1 MAYISQVK
9 IGSTTYDV
17 KAKALA
23 DEVIADLKR
32 SAMIYK
38 GPITQAELN
47 NLTSTFTDNENGYVY
62 TITDKENKE
71 VVWYKGPN
79 DTTGRWV
86 DIGYDDAH
94 AHSVIINDT
103 ESTFN
108 PVGKVMFRLS
118 SDVDYT
124 NDSGISG
131 VATPGSI
138 SDPQHTHALTGNP
151 SLSTTSSEVVVS
163 SPAAGE
169 TPTYTP
175 KGTVSAVSFTDYA
188 TGINGASYT
197 PKGSLT
203 GGSASIPANKV
214 VTDVSITS
222 DAIKSVAVY
231 PTEEFDK
238 LGLINSV
245 TANEKDVSVTGS
257 IPAKSFVTNLTSN
270 SAKDFTLSGTATTIT
285 ASYTPAGSV
294 GRSAKTL
301 ASVSGETLILT
312 SSVQEATGTFTG
324 TPSTIKSNSFTPSGK
339 ITIPQGTYIVGGSQ
353 NASAIT
359 INSTGSYTP
368 SITTDWSTP
377 WADGSGDKLFETDT
391 TLATTTV
398 TGTKNASAIACSFT
412 APTFSGTSATITP
425 TLKTGSKSVT
435 PTFTGTGTMLKY
447 TKATGATKGTL
458 AVGKSSTGITHKD
471 PTFNYADYITDI
483 VNNPIKVDFP
493 TNPTK

>member
-9 IGSTTYDV
+9 IGNTTYDV

-23 DEVIADLKR
+23 DEVIADLKK

-38 GPITQAELN
+38 GPIAQADLDK
-47 NLTSTFTDNENGYVY
+47 LTTTFTDNENGYVY

-94 AHSVIINDT
+94 AHSVTINNT

-108 PVGKVMFRLS
+108 SVGKVIFRLS

-124 NDSGISG
+124 NGSGLAG

-138 SDPQHTHALTGNP
+138 SDPQHTHALTGAP
-151 SLSTTSSEVVVS
+151 SLSTTPSEVEVS
-163 SPAAGE
+163 TPATGE

-175 KGTVSAVSFTDYA
+175 KGIISSILLSDYA
-188 TGINGASYT
+188 TGINGVNYT
-197 PKGSLT
+197 PKGNLT
-203 GGSASIPANKV
+203 GGSVSIPANKV
-214 VTDVSITS
+214 VTDVSVTS

-231 PTEEFDK
+231 PTEEFDN

-245 TANEKDVSVTGS
+245 TANAKDVSVSGA
-257 IPAKSFVTNLTSN
+257 IPKNSFLSGLTKN
-270 SAKDFTLSGTATTIT
+270 SAQDFTLKGNVTTIT

-294 GRSAKTL
+294 GRSAKIL
-301 ASVSGETLILT
+301 ASVSGETLTLT

-324 TPSTIKSNSFTPSGK
+324 TPATITSNSFTPSGK
-339 ITIPQGTYIVGGSQ
+339 ITIPSGTYAVSGVKNS
-353 NASAIT
+353 SEVTIT
-359 INSTGSYTP
+359 SKGSYTP
-368 SITTDWSTP
+368 SISTTSSTP
-377 WADGSGDKLFETDT
+377 WSDGSGDQLFDTDT

-398 TGTKNASAIACSFT
+398 TATKNASAISCSFT
-412 APTFSGTSATITP
+412 APTFSGTQATITA
-425 TLKTGSKSVT
+425 TLKTGIRSVT

-447 TKATGATKGTL
+447 TKATGATAGTL

-493 TNPTK
+493 TK

>member
-9 IGSTTYDV
+9 IGNTTYDV

-23 DEVIADLKR
+23 DEVIADLKK
-32 SAMIYK
+32 SAMTYK
-38 GPITQAELN
+38 GPITQSDLDK
-47 NLTSTFTDNENGYVY
+47 LTPTFTDNENGYVY

-79 DTTGRWV
+79 DTTGKWV

-94 AHSVIINDT
+94 AHSVTINNT

-108 PVGKVMFRLS
+108 SSGKVIFRLS

-124 NDSGISG
+124 NDSGLSG

-138 SDPQHTHALTGNP
+138 SDPQHTHALTGAP
-151 SLSTTSSEVVVS
+151 SLSTTPSEVVVS
-163 SPAAGE
+163 APAAGE

-175 KGTVSAVSFTDYA
+175 KGIISSVLLPDYA
-188 TGINGASYT
+188 TGINGVNYT
-197 PKGSLT
+197 PRGSLT

-214 VTDVSITS
+214 VTDVSVTS

-231 PTEEFDK
+231 PTEEFDN
-238 LGLINSV
+238 LGIINGV
-245 TANEKDVSVTGS
+245 TANAKDVSVSGAIPKDSFLTG
-257 IPAKSFVTNLTSN
+257 LTKN
-270 SAKDFTLSGTATTIT
+270 STQDFTLKGTVTNTT

-294 GRSAKTL
+294 GRSSKIL
-301 ASVSGETLILT
+301 ASVSGETLTLT

-324 TPSTIKSNSFTPSGK
+324 TPATITSNSFTPSGK
-339 ITIPQGTYIVGGSQ
+339 ITIPSGTYAVSGVKNS
-353 NASAIT
+353 SAVT

-368 SITTDWSTP
+368 DISTDWITP
-377 WADGSGDKLFETDT
+377 WADGSGNKLFATDT
-391 TLATTTV
+391 TAATTTV
-398 TGTKNASAIACSFT
+398 TATKNASAISCSFT
-412 APTFSGTSATITP
+412 APTFSGTQATITP
-425 TLKTGSKSVT
+425 TLKTGIRSVT

-447 TKATGATKGTL
+447 TKATGATVGTL

-471 PTFNYADYITDI
+471 PTFSYADYITDI
-483 VNNPIKVDFP
+483 VNNPIKVDSP